1 MSEKLVFAVP
11 KGRILDE
18 LLPLFKKA
26 DLIPEDAFF
35 DDSSRLLRFR
45 TNHENV
51 ELIRVR
57 SFDVASFVAFG
68 AAQIGV
74 CGSDVLAEFNYSD
87 LYAPVDLGV
96 GKCHMSVACP
106 KGFDDAGELYRSG
119 HVRVATKYPEIT
131 KRYYASLG
139 VQAECV
145 KLSGAM
151 ELAPVVNLCKRILD
165 VVSTGATLRANGL
178 EERQR
183 VMEVSSKL
191 IMNRGAFK
199 VRPNEMAY
207 WTETFKKVCEKC

>member
-18 LLPLFKKA
+18 LLPLFKQA

-35 DDSSRLLRFR
+35 DDSSRLLRFK
-45 TNHENV
+45 TNHENL

-74 CGSDVLAEFNYSD
+74 CGSDVLSEFNYAD
-87 LYAPVDLGV
+87 VYAPVDLGV

-106 KGFDDAGELYRSG
+106 KGFDGTSEILRTG
-119 HVRVATKYPEIT
+119 HIRVATKYPEIT

-151 ELAPVVNLCKRILD
+151 ELAPVIGLCPHIVD

-178 EERQR
+178 EERER
-183 VMEVSSKL
+183 VAEVSSKL

-199 VRPNEMAY
+199 
-207 WTETFKKVCEKC
+207 TEPAAMTFWLDTFKKVCEKC